1 MTTQDYTKQ
10 DNTRD
15 TAQTQEGDIKV
26 LLQLSVRD
34 LHNIGYEERFNLK
47 YRRRNGMH

>member
-1 MTTQDYTKQ
+1 MKKDRVHPKTTQDYTKQ

-26 LLQLSVRD
+26 FCSFQ
-34 LHNIGYEERFNLK
+34 
-47 YRRRNGMH
+47 